1 MWHWRLVVMAAEIV
15 VLPSQEHVSSQLW
28 GHRGPNI
35 TIFSKIKFV
44 LWIRLNAA
52 SPVLPNPDILSI
64 FGLFHLIWPFKNN
77 IINIYIII
85 YIYIYI
91 YIYIHYINIWQHCI
105 AGTLIDTYQKIPGTD
120 YYWQDTTFG
129 KVNRN
134 THTQKKSWYLSEML
148 STLSKALA
156 FNFSTQ
162 ICRTRIGYRMKLNK
176 QILAMEKSMLF
187 HLV

>member
-1 MWHWRLVVMAAEIV
+1 MRSPRSKHHYIFKNKMCSLNKAERS
-15 VLPSQEHVSSQLW
+15 LPRVAKSRYLKHFW
-28 GHRGPNI
+28 
-35 TIFSKIKFV
+35 TC
-44 LWIRLNAA
+44 
-52 SPVLPNPDILSI
+52 
-64 FGLFHLIWPFKNN
+64 LFHLIWPFRNN
-77 IINIYIII
+77 IINIYLYKYI

-91 YIYIHYINIWQHCI
+91 KLYIYIHYINIWQHCI

-129 KVNRN
+129 KVN

-162 ICRTRIGYRMKLNK
+162 ICRTRIGYSMKLNK
-176 QILAMEKSMLF
+176 QILATEKSMLF
-187 HLV
+187 HSV